1 MCTGRVGSH
10 LMLAWWE
17 SAGCPLSCDREDNP
31 VLRIVKAVIGVA
43 AWPVADL
50 VARASSRCWDE
61 GAGLPA
67 RAGEQQVNMAFA
79 RVETVQMW
87 PTSDVKHE

>member
-1 MCTGRVGSH
+1 MPVELRPRGLHPQSH
-10 LMLAWWE
+10 TRKTL
-17 SAGCPLSCDREDNP
+17 NP
-31 VLRIVKAVIGVA
+31 VLLIVKAVIGVA

-67 RAGEQQVNMAFA
+67 RAGEKQVNMAFA
-79 RVETVQMW
+79 RAETVQMW